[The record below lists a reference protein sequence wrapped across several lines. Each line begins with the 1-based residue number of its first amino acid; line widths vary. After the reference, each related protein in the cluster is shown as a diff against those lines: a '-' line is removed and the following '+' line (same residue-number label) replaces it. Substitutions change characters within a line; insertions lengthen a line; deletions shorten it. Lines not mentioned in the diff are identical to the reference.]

1 MTEAGEE
8 RRLTKDRR
16 QHKFLQ
22 AFFSRHRRRRS
33 TGRRK
38 NDNGIGYV
46 DYSSRG
52 IRLEIM
58 SVLILSLADGVMTGA
73 QIQAGRITEANP
85 LMGLVIARG
94 GIYCFLGSKIALTAI
109 PMVFLLFHQNWRL
122 ARVAIRICLGIY
134 ILIVVYHLILLLR
147 LLA

>member
-8 RRLTKDRR
+8 RRIIKDRR

-22 AFFSRHRRRRS
+22 ALFSRHRRRRS

-38 NDNGIGYV
+38 NDGIGYV
-46 DYSSRG
+46 DYYSRG

-58 SVLILSLADGVMTGA
+58 SVLILSLADGIMTGA
-73 QIQAGRITEANP
+73 QIRAGRIMEANP

-94 GIYCFLGSKIALTAI
+94 GIYCFLGIKIALTAI
-109 PMVFLLFHQNWRL
+109 PMAFLVFHQNWRL

-134 ILIVVYHLILLLR
+134 ILIVVYHLILLL
-147 LLA
+147 